1 MENPQLFL
9 KKVRFTREELVRNY
23 KDLDESGVYALWNSR
38 ENKYYVGI
46 SSSVYGRLL
55 SHLKAFKDL
64 CDYALALE
72 LGIDDHHKLLDR
84 EAYWCHYYDSFNN
97 GYNGSRDGSGFD
109 SSRGRIWVNDGKNN
123 YRIYESQLV
132 DNPDLVRGFLGCAI
146 KGKIN
151 VTKTGIDK
159 RIEAHNLKDFLEDD
173 WQIGREF
180 TGSPLPDGYTGYD
193 PKRHKTYM
201 NNRINQVYITDTW
214 YHYWK
219 DLGYRCGRL
228 NDNYPVVTDGKEEV
242 SIYDYELEEYKKK
255 GFVEKYLVEYYDG
268 KESLTFDESLIPDRE
283 KLVWVTNHGLDT
295 RIEVSRLD
303 EYLSTG
309 WESGRSL
316 IAAKTADGS
325 YSPDRFKV
333 VVNNCTEEISVVHYW
348 LPYWLEKGYK
358 IGTLS
363 NKTYYTDGI
372 TDVLID
378 DRYPEPEGFT
388 KGSLAEL
395 HNTEITEYYN
405 KLQK

>member
-9 KKVRFTREELVRNY
+9 KKVRFTREELVSNS

-46 SSSVYGRLL
+46 SSSIYGRLL
-55 SHLKAFKDL
+55 SHLRAFGDI
-64 CDYALALE
+64 CDYALVLE
-72 LGIDDHHKLLDR
+72 LKIENKYRLLDR
-84 EAYWCHYYDSFNN
+84 EAYWSHYYDSFNN

-109 SSRGRIWVNDGKNN
+109 SNKGRIWVNDGKEN
-123 YRIYESQLV
+123 YRIYEDQL
-132 DNPDLVRGFLGCAI
+132 NEYPDLVRGFLGCKI

-151 VTKTGIDK
+151 VNKNGVDK
-159 RIEAHNLKDFLEDD
+159 RIDSFNLEKFLERD
-173 WQIGREF
+173 WQIGKVF
-180 TGSPLPDGYTGYD
+180 VSSPLPDGYTGYD
-193 PKRHKTYM
+193 PSRHKTYM
-201 NNRINQVYITDTW
+201 NDGINQVYITDTW

-219 DLGYRCGRL
+219 NLGYKCGRL
-228 NDNYPVVTDGKEEV
+228 NDYYPIVTDGKEEV
-242 SIYDYELEEYKKK
+242 SIYDYELEDYLNR

-283 KLVWVTNHGLDT
+283 KLVWVTNHGMDT

-309 WESGRSL
+309 WESGRAL
-316 IAAKTADGS
+316 IASRTADGS

-333 VVNNCTEEISVVHYW
+333 VVNNGTEEISVVHYW

-372 TDVLID
+372 IDVLID

>member
-9 KKVRFTREELVRNY
+9 KKLEFNHDELAKEVEF
-23 KDLDESGVYALWNSR
+23 LSTSGVYALWNSK
-38 ENKYYVGI
+38 ENKYYVG
-46 SSSVYGRLL
+46 SSIKLYKRLH
-55 SHLKAFKDL
+55 SHLNYFWEPI
-64 CDYALALE
+64 DYVLILE
-72 LGIDDHHKLLDR
+72 TNIEGVYRLTDR
-84 EAYWCHYYDSFNN
+84 EAYWCNYYDSFNN

-109 SSRGRIWVNDGKNN
+109 SNKGRIWVNDGKEN
-123 YRIYESQLV
+123 YRIYESQL
-132 DNPDLVRGFLGCAI
+132 NEYPDLVRGFLGCKI

-159 RIEAHNLKDFLEDD
+159 RINSEKLQEYLEDD

-201 NNRINQVYITDTW
+201 NKGRDQVYITDTW

-219 DLGYRCGRL
+219 ELGYKCGRL
-228 NDNYPVVTDGKEEV
+228 NDRYPVVTDGKEEV
-242 SIYDYELEEYKKK
+242 SIYDYELDDYLNK
-255 GFVEKYLVEYYDG
+255 GYVEKYLVEYYDG
-268 KESLTFDESLIPDRE
+268 KESLTFDESLVPDRA

-295 RIEVSRLD
+295 RIEASRLD

-333 VVNNCTEEISVVHYW
+333 VVNNGTEEISVVHYW

-372 TDVLID
+372 IDVLID